1 METMVKG
8 IGCES
13 NLTIDGLIKAA
24 CRGGWPESVLIN
36 DINSGILIARDYFE
50 QIYEEDMYHV
60 DAVKSNK
67 KTMHAILCSYGRN
80 LATIAKNS
88 SIIADVSA
96 TNSISDVTFADYM
109 DVLERLYIIEDM
121 NGWCPAIRSA
131 TAMRSGRKRMYVDP
145 SIAVAS
151 ESVPVYFLM
160 SALPFRSSIMVNC
173 VKSLY
178 RHGLC
183 KLA

>member
-1 METMVKG
+1 MVSHTGTGRISKMKMYPMSLFESG
-8 IGCES
+8 ESNGKVSLMSLFDKTDLLDNGCES
-13 NLTIDGLIKAA
+13 NLTI
-24 CRGGWPESVLIN
+24 
-36 DINSGILIARDYFE
+36 
-50 QIYEEDMYHV
+50 
-60 DAVKSNK
+60 
-67 KTMHAILCSYGRN
+67 
-80 LATIAKNS
+80 
-88 SIIADVSA
+88 
-96 TNSISDVTFADYM
+96 ADYM
-109 DVLERLYIIEDM
+109 DVLERLHIIEDM

-178 RHGLC
+178 RHGLSIVGGINFC
-183 KLA
+183 LGLRVDAAINQ

>member
-1 METMVKG
+1 MVKG

-60 DAVKSNK
+60 DAVKRNK

-88 SIIADVSA
+88 SIIADVSS
-96 TNSISDVTFADYM
+96 TNSISIHIKTSTNRQNNRCFY
-109 DVLERLYIIEDM
+109 
-121 NGWCPAIRSA
+121 
-131 TAMRSGRKRMYVDP
+131 
-145 SIAVAS
+145 
-151 ESVPVYFLM
+151 
-160 SALPFRSSIMVNC
+160 
-173 VKSLY
+173 
-178 RHGLC
+178 
-183 KLA
+183 